1 MRACGTRAS
10 TAIEMSDAFDA
21 ADRPVVELDDDGSPP
36 GSLGG
41 ASPGASFNSDIETTH
56 PVLSRSYTGPPQ
68 SWPQP
73 PTEEQFTMVQ
83 PSFLDSREASGET
96 FRSRRRKDP
105 AQTSVLSL
113 ALAQCSQQSLVADH
127 SVNDVERES
136 DGWST
141 TDESHSGRTP
151 DITWSVGLH
160 VDIVG
165 HGSGSRREARLAA
178 PSRPLD
184 RSPCAVAEL
193 GR

>member
-1 MRACGTRAS
+1 MG
-10 TAIEMSDAFDA
+10 DAV
-21 ADRPVVELDDDGSPP
+21 DRLDELDDGSPP
-36 GSLGG
+36 DSPGG

-56 PVLSRSYTGPPQ
+56 PVLSRSYISPPQ

-73 PTEEQFTMVQ
+73 PTEDAFTMVQ

-105 AQTSVLSL
+105 AHGGSASVLSV
-113 ALAQCSQQSLVADH
+113 ALAQSSQQSLVADH
-127 SVNDVERES
+127 SANDVERES

-151 DITWSVGLH
+151 DITWSVDLH

-165 HGSGSRREARLAA
+165 HGSGSRSEARLAA
-178 PSRPLD
+178 PSPPPD
-184 RSPCAVAEL
+184 RHSPVPWQSSGGERA
-193 GR
+193 R